1 MRGYIVETAL
11 GILALDESKRIVDRE
26 LYPKG
31 PEKVAESISALQEG
45 KITQELTYIVRR
57 MGISGYDE
65 LVFESDNIASSVGRE
80 LKTKV
85 LVETPSVAGLEV
97 RGRLGD
103 LAVEYGFVAK
113 PEEWTAF
120 TSQITLLQAQSKMRA
135 ESERP
140 DLMMAQAVN
149 AVDELDKSTNLFVSR
164 VREWYGLHFPEMD
177 YLVKD
182 HELYLKI
189 VAKIQSRDKIS
200 EEALKTLGVD
210 QDTAKHLEE
219 ISKRS
224 TGGEV
229 AETDLIQLGRLAE
242 DTLTLYSLRKEYEN
256 YIETIAKRVS
266 PNLADLLGT
275 MLAARLIALAG
286 GLNRLSRLPA
296 STIQVLGAE
305 KALFRSLKT
314 GSAPPKHG
322 VIFQYED
329 IHNAPRWQR
338 GKIARALAGKLAI
351 ASRMDAFS
359 SKAPSSILK
368 DRLGKRVAEIRQVY
382 ANPPERKTRPERE
395 PEGYQRRERL
405 EPRGRGSGPG
415 RQRPRGRQRRRR

>member
-1 MRGYIVETAL
+1 MRAYIVETAL

-26 LYPKG
+26 LYTKS
-31 PEKVAESISALQEG
+31 PEKVAESISALQNG

-65 LVFESDNIASSVGRE
+65 LVFESDAIASSVGKE
-80 LKTKV
+80 LKAKV
-85 LVETPSVAGLEV
+85 QVETPSPAGLEI
-97 RGRLGD
+97 RSRLGN
-103 LAVEYGFVAK
+103 LAVEYGFVTK
-113 PEEWTAF
+113 PEDWTSF
-120 TSQITLLQAQSKMRA
+120 TAQVTLIQAQRKMRA

-149 AVDELDKSTNLFVSR
+149 AVDELDKSINLFVSR

-177 YLVKD
+177 YIVKD
-182 HELYLKI
+182 HELYLRI
-189 VAKIQSRDKIS
+189 VANIGSREGMKEDT
-200 EEALKTLGVD
+200 LKRLGVD
-210 QDTAKHLEE
+210 ETSSKRLEE
-219 ISKRS
+219 TSKRS

-229 AETDLIQLGRLAE
+229 AEVDLIQLGRLAK
-242 DTLTLYSLRKEYEN
+242 DTLNLYALRKDYES
-256 YIETIAKRVS
+256 YIETAARSVS
-266 PNLADLLGT
+266 PNTAELLGS

-314 GSAPPKHG
+314 GSRPPKHG

-351 ASRMDAFS
+351 AARMDAFTGKS
-359 SKAPSSILK
+359 SSTVLK
-368 DRLGKRVAEIRQVY
+368 DSLSKRVAEIRQVY
-382 ANPPERKTRPERE
+382 ANPPERKSRPEPSPEAFERPERR
-395 PEGYQRRERL
+395 GG
-405 EPRGRGSGPG
+405 GRGGS
-415 RQRPRGRQRRRR
+415 RGRQRRGRERRRR